1 MTDDILHVTAPVWA
15 DPEHTS
21 INLTVQFA
29 NQAEP
34 VPFAATQSDPE
45 PYGVEL
51 FVRARFGEY
60 GEVAP
65 YQAPP
70 TPIPTEEEQQ
80 RELARRLQLAGDA
93 IAPLGDAELLG
104 ILTPAET
111 SRLTALRLYRV
122 TLSRLPETPGWPTT
136 VDWPELPA

>member
-1 MTDDILHVTAPVWA
+1 MTEILHVAAPVWA
-15 DPEHTS
+15 DQAQTT

-29 NQAEP
+29 HLAEP
-34 VPFAATQSDPE
+34 VPFTATQTDSVA
-45 PYGVEL
+45 YGTEL

-80 RELARRLQLAGDA
+80 RELVRRLQLAGDA
-93 IAPLGDAELLG
+93 IAPLADAELLG

-136 VDWPELPA
+136 VDWPELPT